1 MNTITQVPEKAML
14 LLLTS
19 GYVASRIYLYL
30 IVRQPQCSCRF
41 YLVNSLPYQQDQTTK
56 PYQRRSIKRK
66 LENKIILHV
75 AIVR

>member
-30 IVRQPQCSCRF
+30 RQPQCSCRF
-41 YLVNSLPYQQDQTTK
+41 YLINSLPYQQDQTTK
-56 PYQRRSIKRK
+56 PYQRRLVKK
-66 LENKIILHV
+66 KLLENKIIHV